1 MESKINFINIDGASC
16 YQSSTLQGF
25 VHLIYPKAIQKLNEE
40 KIKNGESVIQ
50 NLDESKNNTKFND
63 MVIDILKEINNLENE
78 RKNNSNNKTKSYLAN
93 EIFKEFP
100 PEKGRNQGLLNEY
113 DCNKLHE
120 ILINSDSSKNTSDKI
135 IIKIKKRTPI
145 SDILKLK
152 IENEYYGNLV
162 LELNE
167 NNIKDYSLNFFKLI
181 KNCKQLKNDS
191 YGSNHKKI
199 TEISDIIYIFIDRV
213 ENSKGISKKFVIPE
227 KLYYDKSSQNLIE
240 DCSEN
245 YLLYEIQFIIY
256 HSSCSL
262 SSGHYFAY
270 SKING
275 DWYYFNDLNSNYAT
289 KNNPDLNDINENS
302 NFPIIMYFVLKK

>member
-1 MESKINFINIDGASC
+1 MV
-16 YQSSTLQGF
+16 L
-25 VHLIYPKAIQKLNEE
+25 KLNE
-40 KIKNGESVIQ
+40 
-50 NLDESKNNTKFND
+50 ND
-63 MVIDILKEINNLENE
+63 
-78 RKNNSNNKTKSYLAN
+78 
-93 EIFKEFP
+93 
-100 PEKGRNQGLLNEY
+100 
-113 DCNKLHE
+113 
-120 ILINSDSSKNTSDKI
+120 
-135 IIKIKKRTPI
+135 
-145 SDILKLK
+145 
-152 IENEYYGNLV
+152 
-162 LELNE
+162 
-167 NNIKDYSLNFFKLI
+167 IKDNSLNFFKLI

-191 YGSNHKKI
+191 NCSNHKKI

-240 DCSEN
+240 DCSKN

-289 KNNPDLNDINENS
+289 KNNPDLNDTNEHS